1 MDGIRAWSAAV
12 CLAALGCAAIQ
23 LLAPKDGI
31 GKVFRLVVT
40 TFFLCCML
48 LPMLK
53 VGSLTQLDVADLPDA
68 VVSEFLADTVTEQ
81 LERQVRDTVS
91 TLATEMLAERGVTAE
106 KIEVTTD
113 ISDEGGIYIQHVTI
127 TVDKQTVPIAKV
139 AGEVLAKQLQAS
151 VEVTA
156 E

>member
-23 LLAPKDGI
+23 LLVRDSGV
-31 GKVFRLVVT
+31 GRVFRLVAT

-48 LPMLK
+48 LPLMKL
-53 VGSLTQLDVADLPDA
+53 GSLTQLDVADLPDA
-68 VVSEFLADTVTEQ
+68 VVSELLADTVTKQ
-81 LERQVRDTVS
+81 LERQVQDTVS
-91 TLATEMLAERGVTAE
+91 TLTAEVLAERGVTAE

-113 ISDEGGIYIQHVTI
+113 ISEEGGIYIQHVTI

>member
-1 MDGIRAWSAAV
+1 M
-12 CLAALGCAAIQ
+12 CLAALGCAAMQ
-23 LLAPKDGI
+23 LLVPKG
-31 GKVFRLVVT
+31 GVGRVFRLVAT

-48 LPMLK
+48 LPLLK
-53 VGSLTQLDVADLPDA
+53 LGSLTQLDVADLPDT
-68 VVSEFLADTVTEQ
+68 VVSELLADTVTEQ
-81 LERQVRDTVS
+81 LERQVRDMVS
-91 TLATEMLAERGVTAE
+91 ALAAEVLTERGVTAE

-113 ISDEGGIYIQHVTI
+113 ISGEGGIYIQHVTI

-139 AGEVLAKQLQAS
+139 AGEVLAKQLQTS